1 MHLKFEYLIRIKN
14 FNWLGTQVDQQHITT
29 WDNKQRKRQ
38 STKYTEVN
46 EGMGNR
52 REKQLELIRLTSQG
66 T

>member
-14 FNWLGTQVDQQHITT
+14 VNWLGNQVDQQQH
-29 WDNKQRKRQ
+29 DNKQRKRQ